1 MEQIMIS
8 IPTELLRD
16 VDSVAKRLK
25 QDRSRLVQDALAEF
39 LPKIK
44 EQEFAVTVGDLLSF
58 AGIWDDM
65 SEEEAD
71 ILIGEIYK
79 NRTITQGEIE
89 F

>member
-1 MEQIMIS
+1 MERIMIT
-8 IPTELLRD
+8 IPADLLRD

-25 QDRSRLVQDALAEF
+25 QDRSQLVQEALVEF

-44 EQEFAVTVGDLLSF
+44 EQELAVTVGDLLSF

-65 SEEEAD
+65 PEEEANALIRD
-71 ILIGEIYK
+71 IYN
-79 NRTITQGEIE
+79 NRTITQGELD